1 MDKCLG
7 RNNLK
12 IHISIN
18 GRRVLENVIPKSIDK
33 KVFIGYNVDI
43 FLFYSLDAYLVNEMN
58 IYA

>member
-7 RNNLK
+7 RNNLE

-33 KVFIGYNVDI
+33 
-43 FLFYSLDAYLVNEMN
+43 
-58 IYA
+58 